1 MDIDA
6 EVKDALRAYDRNL
19 VEYRVLREALE
30 TEIPQHLRQWGV
42 ADFRVEARVKKR
54 GSFEQKVRRDPG
66 RAVLDIV
73 GVRVMAFFRSD
84 LAQVEKMIRRL
95 FEVVEESYIDK
106 GDLLGDESFGY
117 RSVQFVA
124 RTREGSVFEAVPAGI
139 PVEIQIRTMLEHVWA
154 EVEHDFRYK
163 PLSEPPNPEI
173 NRRFAL
179 TAALLEQADR
189 NLDDIRREL
198 EGR

>member
-19 VEYRVLREALE
+19 VEYRLLRDALE
-30 TEIPQHLRQWGV
+30 SEIPLHLRQWGV
-42 ADFRVEARVKKR
+42 SDFRVEARVKKR
-54 GSFEQKVRRDPG
+54 GSFEQKVRRDPSK
-66 RAVLDIV
+66 AVLDMV
-73 GVRVMAFFRSD
+73 GVRVMTFFRSD

-124 RTREGSVFEAVPAGI
+124 RTRDGSVVRRDLRGNPGRD
-139 PVEIQIRTMLEHVWA
+139 PDP
-154 EVEHDFRYK
+154 HDARSTSGRRSSTTSATS
-163 PLSEPPNPEI
+163 PCW
-173 NRRFAL
+173 NRRTPRSTGAS
-179 TAALLEQADR
+179 R
-189 NLDDIRREL
+189 
-198 EGR
+198 